1 VKRRI
6 NVQSLSYMGMIGM
19 TVTQEG
25 HDADGFYITL
35 DDGVPD
41 AVEIA
46 KKDNMTED
54 DLYAKLVSVIVEDL
68 RVCRSRVQKETELK
82 SICVDSIDFV
92 ELLMA
97 VEDGFGVSIKDDEA
111 DKIYSVK
118 DIFDCI
124 SKKIASK

>member
-1 VKRRI
+1 
-6 NVQSLSYMGMIGM
+6 MGMIGM